1 MIDLEIFMCMCL
13 VESLFVERR
22 ENGNSNAYVV
32 VGVKFEKKQTD
43 NQRINTWSKLENH
56 FHRNTRASAIHMHV
70 VHGDLH
76 VKPHS
81 FSPYSN
87 SSTHRHVGSELF
99 LEIAGKNT
107 LGIHLHASFH
117 VLSGDHLEAEGDL
130 RLLLLERKLSGH
142 SNLDI
147 SERVDVNG
155 SEKLSGV
162 VLQTS
167 REDNVIILVSNG
179 RIHTS
184 N

>member
-1 MIDLEIFMCMCL
+1 M
-13 VESLFVERR
+13 
-22 ENGNSNAYVV
+22 N
-32 VGVKFEKKQTD
+32 K
-43 NQRINTWSKLENH
+43 WSKLENH

-76 VKPHS
+76 IKPRP

-87 SSTHRHVGSELF
+87 SSTHRHVGSELS
-99 LEIAGKNT
+99 LEIAGKNA

-117 VLSGDHLEAEGDL
+117 VLSRDHLEAEGDL
-130 RLLLLERKLSGH
+130 RLLLLERKLGSH

-155 SEKLSGV
+155 SEKLGSI

-167 REDNVIILVSNG
+167 GEDNVVILVSYG